1 MIGKP
6 FLGRENKMFRIC
18 RHKRE
23 FLIEK
28 LSELGRL
35 LRDHTLSSILLLKPT
50 QLILTHRTES
60 FPTEQHVVVVLCFLL
75 QRRWFGRHSKGK
87 DVTSIRFHILK
98 NLLRVHR
105 FLGKIVIKIEMRV
118 NTSHNLTHTVLRVVE
133 FYVQRSEI
141 LCGECDTDATSIALY
156 VDDCEPRYLVF
167 ECGCL
172 SAGIKE

>member
-1 MIGKP
+1 
-6 FLGRENKMFRIC
+6 MFRIC

-35 LRDHTLSSILLLKPT
+35 LRDHTLSSILFLKPT

-60 FPTEQHVVVVLCFLL
+60 FPTEHHAPVVLVVL
-75 QRRWFGRHSKGK
+75 RRWFGRHSKGK
-87 DVTSIRFHILK
+87 DVTSIRFHVLK

-156 VDDCEPRYLVF
+156 LCSSAKRE
-167 ECGCL
+167 L
-172 SAGIKE
+172 SIRRTRVCVRVLIHVH